1 MFDEVKYNKVYRNKL
16 KTDTPWKLIYW
27 DIKKRCTSKSS
38 SNHKYYIDK
47 GIECLISEEEV
58 KCLWFRDKAYLME
71 QPSIDRKDSNG
82 NYTFDNCQF
91 LEFDENRRK
100 AVIKPI
106 IQYDLQGNF
115 IKEWNCI
122 IDVEREINISHKQIC
137 SNLKNK
143 QKTVHGF
150 IFKYK
155 DDQPLNLKISPYQK
169 DFTWKSIVQYGLDG
183 VEIKD
188 FRSAVDAE
196 IELGINHKAISQCLR
211 GKSKTSGG
219 FLWKY
224 KEIK

>member
-1 MFDEVKYNKVYRNKL
+1 MFDEVKYNKGYRNKL
-16 KTDTPWKLIYW
+16 KTNTPWKLIYW
-27 DIKKRCTSKSS
+27 DIKKRCISKGS

-58 KCLWFRDKAYLME
+58 KYLWFRDKAYLME
-71 QPSIDRKDSNG
+71 QPSIDRKNSNG

-100 AVIKPI
+100 AVIKPV

-115 IKEWNCI
+115 VREWDCI
-122 IDVEREINISHKQIC
+122 IDVERETNISHKQIC

-143 QKTVHGF
+143 QKSVHGF

-155 DDQPLNLKISPYQK
+155 NTQPLCENILAYQRN
-169 DFTWKSIVQYGLDG
+169 FTWKPIVQCTLDG
-183 VEIKD
+183 KQIKE
-188 FRSAVDAE
+188 FRSSVDAE
-196 IELGINHKAISQCLR
+196 NELRISHKAISQCLR
-211 GKSKTSGG
+211 GKSKSSGG
-219 FLWKY
+219 FIWKY